1 MRADSS
7 PAEINIGDVLRLAL
21 PIDATLIGGGVEARR
36 YVNWI
41 AILTTWEDFDSQVEP
56 NDLVIIPPQL
66 QAKLNA
72 DDAEPTMRAMAD
84 YPVAGLVCFG
94 RLEEGTMRLV

>member
-1 MRADSS
+1 MATPNQNPATGTSRIDKSMRADSS

-41 AILTTWEDFDSQVEP
+41 AILTTWEAF
-56 NDLVIIPPQL
+56 
-66 QAKLNA
+66 
-72 DDAEPTMRAMAD
+72 
-84 YPVAGLVCFG
+84 
-94 RLEEGTMRLV
+94 

>member
-1 MRADSS
+1 MATLNQNPAPGMTRLDKSMRSDSS

-41 AILTTWEDFDSQVEP
+41 AILTTWEDFESQVEP
-56 NDLVIIPPQL
+56 NDLVIIPP
-66 QAKLNA
+66 NYR
-72 DDAEPTMRAMAD
+72 PN
-84 YPVAGLVCFG
+84 
-94 RLEEGTMRLV
+94 